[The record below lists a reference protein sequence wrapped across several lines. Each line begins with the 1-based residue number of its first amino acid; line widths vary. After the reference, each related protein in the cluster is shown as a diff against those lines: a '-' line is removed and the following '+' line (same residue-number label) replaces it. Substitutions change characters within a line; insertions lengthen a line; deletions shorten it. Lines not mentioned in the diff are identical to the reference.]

1 MDAAVPRSF
10 VASILVV
17 ATLVTLGVAVQQ
29 RYRVTLA
36 IDEALGSHTNDFDRW
51 MIMAPRFLH
60 DRVDYNDDKLPT
72 PPLSLLVLAPFTAL
86 SRPAAQFLWV
96 CLKLPLACLVLAL
109 SAGIA
114 SRSAAPLT
122 ASALA
127 LILLCWWLPVVL
139 DMQEGQ
145 MNLLVL
151 LPLVAALYV
160 VQQGTRAS
168 DALAGFLIG
177 LAMAFK
183 VTPVIFAVYF
193 VWKRRWRVA
202 MAAIASAALWSLVVP
217 AIAFGWDQN
226 LRWLEQWV
234 GIMIVPYLTH
244 GKVVYA
250 MSQSF
255 GSFALRLLSPVPA
268 FVTIRNGVELE
279 HHMNALALSQGVVY
293 QIVRGVMCAV
303 AVTGLVWSRHQLA
316 TLRCP
321 RYLMEI
327 GGVAAFMLWFSER
340 TWVHHYVSFVLMLCA
355 AGAILSDPTQPGRT
369 RRMVRAALV
378 LFSVATIFAS
388 DVGRIF
394 GPDGV
399 DWAKSAGVFL
409 WPSVLVTLSGT
420 GPWVNRHTRVAVA
433 ERLPVFRYYSPGLL
447 SPPPRL
453 SSAPRPDE

>member
-1 MDAAVPRSF
+1 VTWML
-10 VASILVV
+10 VA

-36 IDEALGSHTNDFDRW
+36 IDEALGGHTNDFDRW

-114 SRSAAPLT
+114 SRSEGRLT
-122 ASALA
+122 ASALG
-127 LILLCWWLPVVL
+127 LIGLCWWLPVML

-151 LPLVAALYV
+151 LPLVAALYI
-160 VQQGTRAS
+160 VQQGTPAS
-168 DALAGFLIG
+168 DTLAGFLIG

-183 VTPVIFAVYF
+183 VTPAIFAVYF
-193 VWKRRWRVA
+193 LWKRRWRVTV
-202 MAAIASAALWSLVVP
+202 AAVASAALWSLIVP
-217 AIAFGWDQN
+217 AMAFGWDQN
-226 LRWLEQWV
+226 LRWLEQWA

-244 GKVVYA
+244 GKVVYP

-255 GSFALRLLSPVPA
+255 GSFALRVLSPVPA
-268 FVTIRNGVELE
+268 FVTIRNGVEMG
-279 HHMNALALSQGVVY
+279 HYMNAFALSQGVVY
-293 QIVRGVMCAV
+293 QVVRGAMIAV
-303 AVTGLVWSRHQLA
+303 AVAGLVWSRHQLA

-321 RYLMEI
+321 RYLIEI

-355 AGAILSDPTQPGRT
+355 AGAILSDPTQPGRA

-378 LFSVATIFAS
+378 LFSVTTIFAS
-388 DVGRIF
+388 DVGRLF

-409 WPSVLVTLSGT
+409 WPSVLVTLSVT
-420 GPWVNRHTRVAVA
+420 GPWVNTRTRVAA
-433 ERLPVFRYYSPGLL
+433 IARLPVFRYYSPAVL
-447 SPPPRL
+447 SPV
-453 SSAPRPDE
+453 PRPDE